1 MSLDTREQ
9 GSGVADKA
17 VGVGLIG
24 CGVISS
30 IYLENAK
37 HFAEYDIVAVADLD
51 RSRAEA
57 RAEKYGVRRV
67 ATVDE
72 LLADPAV
79 EIVLNL
85 TIPKAHFEID
95 MATLNA
101 GKHLYSEKP
110 FTIERADA
118 AKLLAVAAEQGLR
131 VGSAPDTFLGGGLQ
145 TCRQLI
151 DEGAIGQPVAA
162 TAFMFSHGPEIWHA
176 NPLFFYEYGGGPLL
190 DMGPYYVTALVSLLG
205 PVRRVTGSARAS
217 FSERT
222 ISSEPLKG
230 QKIQVDVPTHVAGV
244 LDFQSGAIATL
255 LTTFDVWTDDKS
267 RFEIYGSSGSMK
279 VPDPNRFGG
288 PIQILQSGDKEWHDI
303 ELTHGSAEN
312 SRGIGLADMAAA
324 ARDSRP
330 HRANGEMASHVLDVM
345 HGVLQASAT
354 GQHVA
359 IESSC
364 ERPAPLDPGMA
375 DWVVC
380 P

>member
-1 MSLDTREQ
+1 MT
-9 GSGVADKA
+9 DKA

-37 HFAEYDIVAVADLD
+37 HFNEYDIVAVADLD

-57 RAEKYGVRRV
+57 QAAKYGVARV
-67 ATVDE
+67 CTVEE
-72 LLADPAV
+72 LLTDPAV

-85 TIPKAHFEID
+85 TIPKAHAEIGL
-95 MATLNA
+95 AALEA

-110 FTIERADA
+110 LTIEREDA
-118 AKLLAVAAEQGLR
+118 AKLLEVARSKGLL

-151 DEGAIGQPVAA
+151 DAGAIGVPVAA
-162 TAFMFSHGPEIWHA
+162 TASMLSHGPESWHA
-176 NPLFFYEYGGGPLL
+176 NPLFFYQYGGGPLL

-217 FSERT
+217 FPERT
-222 ISSEPLKG
+222 IGSEPLKG
-230 QKIQVDVPTHVAGV
+230 QRIPVDVPTHVAGI
-244 LDFQSGAIATL
+244 LDFESGAIATL
-255 LTTFDVWTDDKS
+255 MTTFDVWSDEKS
-267 RFEIYGSSGSMK
+267 RFEVFGSDGSLH

-288 PIQILQSGDKEWHDI
+288 PVSLLESGSTEWQEV

-324 ARDSRP
+324 AREHRP
-330 HRANGEMASHVLDVM
+330 HRANGEMAAHVLDVM
-345 HGVLQASAT
+345 HGILRASET
-354 GQHVA
+354 GRHVA
-359 IESSC
+359 ISSSC
-364 ERPAPLDPGMA
+364 ARPAPLPAGLD
-375 DWVVC
+375 DWVVS

>member
-1 MSLDTREQ
+1 MT
-9 GSGVADKA
+9 DKA

-51 RSRAEA
+51 RSRAGA
-57 RAEKYGVRRV
+57 QAEKYGVPRV
-67 ATVDE
+67 CTVDE

-85 TIPKAHFEID
+85 TIPKAHFDIG
-95 MATLNA
+95 MATLKA

-110 FTIERADA
+110 FTIEPEDA
-118 AKLLAVAAEQGLR
+118 AKLLAVAAENGLR

-151 DEGAIGQPVAA
+151 DDGAIGQPVAA
-162 TAFMFSHGPEIWHA
+162 TAFMFSHGPESWHA

-205 PVRRVTGSARAS
+205 QVRRVTGSARAS
-217 FSERT
+217 FPERT
-222 ISSEPLKG
+222 IGSEPLKG
-230 QKIQVDVPTHVAGV
+230 QKIQVDVPTHVAGI
-244 LDFQSGAIATL
+244 LDFESGAVATL
-255 LTTFDVWTDDKS
+255 MTTFDVWTDEKS
-267 RFEIYGSSGSMK
+267 RFEIYGSDGSLK

-288 PIQILQSGDKEWHDI
+288 PIHLHQSGDKEWREI

-312 SRGIGLADMAAA
+312 SRGLGLADMAAA
-324 ARDSRP
+324 ARDGRP
-330 HRANGEMASHVLDVM
+330 HRANGQMAAHVLEVM
-345 HGVLQASAT
+345 HGLLKASET
-354 GQHVA
+354 GAHVA
-359 IESSC
+359 IEASC
-364 ERPAPLDPGMA
+364 ERPAPLPPGLP
-375 DWVVC
+375 DWSLGT
-380 P
+380 